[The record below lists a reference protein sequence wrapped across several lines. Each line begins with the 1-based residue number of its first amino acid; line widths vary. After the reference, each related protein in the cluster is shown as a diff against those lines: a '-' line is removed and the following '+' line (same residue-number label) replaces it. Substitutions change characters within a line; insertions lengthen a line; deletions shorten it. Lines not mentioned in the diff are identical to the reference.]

1 MLCAAPWAV
10 GWYMATAIGGKVQ
23 EVRELLTLRT
33 TLHQALERDCEH
45 STAEQL
51 EKEPLD
57 CHNRVL
63 CENARQ
69 RRSEHPYAD
78 SSHQQAT
85 SSAAFRRWQTQVEQ
99 YSRCDNRSQI
109 PEEDQGRQRLADRP
123 GACPYSPECGSSAA
137 SGDQS
142 CAQCQCVHPAPLCYA
157 QQTGSHRTRQSPPGF
172 HESVIKT
179 SGLWYYDGKYGFLMR
194 RSISRRNVSA
204 PLSDAGCD

>member
-33 TLHQALERDCEH
+33 TLHRALERDREH

-63 CENARQ
+63 RENSRQ

-78 SSHQQAT
+78 SSHQRTAT
-85 SSAAFRRWQTQVEQ
+85 GAAFRWRQTQVEQ
-99 YSRCDNRSQI
+99 YSRHDDRSQI

-123 GACPYSPECGSSAA
+123 GACPDSPECGSSAA

-142 CAQCQCVHPAPLCYA
+142 CAQCQCVHPAP
-157 QQTGSHRTRQSPPGF
+157 PF
-172 HESVIKT
+172 V
-179 SGLWYYDGKYGFLMR
+179 MR
-194 RSISRRNVSA
+194 RKPAAIGRANRLQGFMRA
-204 PLSDAGCD
+204 

>member
-33 TLHQALERDCEH
+33 TLHRALERDCEH
-45 STAEQL
+45 DIAEQL

-63 CENARQ
+63 RENSRQ

-78 SSHQQAT
+78 SSHQRTAT
-85 SSAAFRRWQTQVEQ
+85 GAAFRWRQTQVEQ
-99 YSRCDNRSQI
+99 YSRHDDRSQI

-142 CAQCQCVHPAPLCYA
+142 CAQCQCVHPAP
-157 QQTGSHRTRQSPPGF
+157 PF
-172 HESVIKT
+172 V
-179 SGLWYYDGKYGFLMR
+179 MR
-194 RSISRRNVSA
+194 RKPAAIGRANRLQGFMRA
-204 PLSDAGCD
+204 